1 LVGKLVFERIV
12 GPFASL
18 WSHLKETAGLRD
30 PSELTLEDFR
40 VELAGLGLLGKGFGP
55 DEYRTALE
63 QRLGIEIWIEEL
75 PDRLTKEGDLAEVV
89 VDEGSSKAYI
99 LVRESLRY
107 RPWPAYELSIFHELS
122 HLAAGHPLRVRRS
135 EGNGARRR
143 FRVLRSRLAKQNPSS
158 FGYAA
163 GLRESLETEARKRA
177 KWLVLAG
184 TCPGAFEADKADRL
198 T

>member
-1 LVGKLVFERIV
+1 MVGKLVFERIV

-40 VELAGLGLLGKGFGP
+40 VELAGLGLLGKSFGP
-55 DEYRTALE
+55 EEYPALE
-63 QRLGIEIWIEEL
+63 QSLGIEIWIEEL
-75 PDRLTKEGDLAEVV
+75 PDRLAKEGDLAEVV
-89 VDEGSSKAYI
+89 VDEGLGKAFI

-135 EGNGARRR
+135 EGNGTRRR
-143 FRVLRSRLAKQNPSS
+143 FRVLRSRLAKRDPSS

-163 GLRESLETEARKRA
+163 GLQESLETEARKRA